1 MPIAIRAVDQHS
13 FEKWIKAA
21 EVNVSKAFRVLRSK
35 GLASE

>member
-21 EVNVSKAFRVLRSK
+21 EVNISKAFRVLRFE
-35 GLASE
+35 ASANE